1 MEDLTMNN
9 TNDTAVVNAVPNTA
23 AELTEAERQRV
34 TELAASVNLNDTNA
48 VIQFGVPA
56 QQNISEFSE
65 AALNSVRSKDMGE
78 VGNSLANLVGELK
91 GLDIEDAQK
100 KSLFRSAAAKMTAL
114 KNRYSKV
121 ETNVTAITDKLEEHS
136 LTLQKDVATLDIM
149 YVKNLDYFKE
159 LSLYIIAGKERLQAA
174 KEKELPALQDKAA
187 QSGLPEDA
195 QAANDFANQVN
206 RFEKKL
212 HDLELTRTISIQMAP
227 QIRMIQ
233 NNETALIEKIQTSLI
248 NTIPLWRSQMVLA
261 LGIANAEQA
270 LNAQRSVTNYTNE
283 LLRKNAETLKT
294 ATIGVA
300 AESERGIVDLE
311 TLKFTNNQL
320 ISTLDEVRQI
330 QAAGSVKRQEAEV
343 ELRRVESE
351 LKAKLLEFGK

>member
-1 MEDLTMNN
+1 MKNADDTAIISAAPNTTEDLTE
-9 TNDTAVVNAVPNTA
+9 DERRRV
-23 AELTEAERQRV
+23 AELTEG
-34 TELAASVNLNDTNA
+34 VNLSDTNA
-48 VIQFGVPA
+48 IIQFGVPA

-78 VGNSLANLVGELK
+78 VGNALANLVGELK
-91 GLDIEDAQK
+91 GLDIDDAQK
-100 KSLFRSAAAKMTAL
+100 KSLFRNAAAKMTAL

-121 ETNVTAITDKLEEHS
+121 ETNVTAITEKLEEHS
-136 LTLQKDVATLDIM
+136 LILQKDVATLDIM
-149 YVKNLDYFKE
+149 YGKNLEYFKE
-159 LSLYIIAGKERLQAA
+159 LSLYVIAGKERLKAA
-174 KEKELPALQDKAA
+174 KEAELPALENKAA

-195 QAANDFANQVN
+195 QAVNDFANQIN

-212 HDLELTRTISIQMAP
+212 HDLELTRTISVQMAP

-261 LGIANAEQA
+261 LGLANAEQA
-270 LNAQRSVTNYTNE
+270 LHAQRSVTDYTNE

-311 TLKFTNNQL
+311 TLKFTNERL

-330 QAAGSVKRQEAEV
+330 QAEGSEKRREAAS
-343 ELRRVESE
+343 ELRRVENE